1 MAKVIVSLSVN
12 EEDLKSNLV
21 ENKGEDIEN
30 YNLSSEVGSELGWV
44 EESGIFFE
52 EILSIDYEE
61 EIQYFFREVKIREG
75 EREYYSSNCFQAESM
90 EKAQEQANHDVLNF
104 YGENQPEEDGGAYHC
119 DGEVHVSL
127 YRLQEIFKLEFDILN
142 KY

>member
-61 EIQYFFREVKIREG
+61 EIQY
-75 EREYYSSNCFQAESM
+75 YSSNCFQAESM

-119 DGEVHVSL
+119 GGEVHVSL
-127 YRLQEIFKLEFDILN
+127 YRLQEISKLEFDILN